1 MGKNFEI
8 EDLQKDDIL
17 ITPTG
22 YRIQVVSVGYDSVKV
37 RRNHVDYLLY
47 ATELTHYERFET
59 A

>member
-22 YRIQVVSVGYDSVKV
+22 ARIQVVAVGYDFVKV
-37 RRNHVDYLLY
+37 RHNHTHYLLY

-59 A
+59 V